1 MDSTLINTPDFQLTQ
16 MELIVR
22 LLIALGAGF
31 LIGLEREHAALT
43 QKLNSFAGIRSFIF
57 VALMGFSGMMMS
69 VILDPWIFIG
79 LLLSVLVL
87 IGISYWAT
95 AAAGDLG
102 TTTELS
108 LLLSYIIG
116 GLTFLG
122 FIEISLMITVVV
134 VVLLSAKFKL
144 QDTIGKITSEELY
157 DFIRF
162 AVLVLLVFPFLPDE
176 ELGPFDV
183 LNPREIGWVVI
194 LTSGLGLVGYIL
206 MRLLGSGK
214 GILLSGIVGGLVS
227 STAVTWVFAKKS
239 KESPLI
245 SLHCAVAILAA
256 SSIMIIRVLIWAFIF
271 NNQLFNRLVF
281 PIAFVFIVALGVAVA
296 FYYKQRQSESIET
309 DMGKSKP
316 LDLQGALFFGLVYTV
331 ILLVVSYANEYL
343 GEKGMLL
350 SSAIAGLSD
359 IDAITISVSKIA
371 GESLSLS
378 IASNAVLIA
387 TVSNTI
393 VKLGIGMSAGSLEL
407 RKHLFIGYGI
417 VFISIVLAFLYLNF

>member
-108 LLLSYIIG
+108 LLLSYVIG

-176 ELGPFDV
+176 ELGPFNV

-206 MRLLGSGK
+206 MRLLGS
-214 GILLSGIVGGLVS
+214 
-227 STAVTWVFAKKS
+227 
-239 KESPLI
+239 
-245 SLHCAVAILAA
+245 
-256 SSIMIIRVLIWAFIF
+256 
-271 NNQLFNRLVF
+271 
-281 PIAFVFIVALGVAVA
+281 
-296 FYYKQRQSESIET
+296 
-309 DMGKSKP
+309 
-316 LDLQGALFFGLVYTV
+316 
-331 ILLVVSYANEYL
+331 
-343 GEKGMLL
+343 
-350 SSAIAGLSD
+350 
-359 IDAITISVSKIA
+359 
-371 GESLSLS
+371 
-378 IASNAVLIA
+378 
-387 TVSNTI
+387 
-393 VKLGIGMSAGSLEL
+393 
-407 RKHLFIGYGI
+407 
-417 VFISIVLAFLYLNF
+417 

>member
-57 VALMGFSGMMMS
+57 VALMGFSGMMMA
-69 VILDPWIFIG
+69 VIFDPWIFIG

-108 LLLSYIIG
+108 LLLSYVLG

-144 QDTIGKITSEELY
+144 QDAIGKITSEELY

-176 ELGPFDV
+176 NLGPFNV

-239 KESPLI
+239 KESPTI

-271 NNQLFNRLVF
+271 NNQLFTRLVI
-281 PIAFVFIVALGVAVA
+281 PVSFVFLVALGVAVA
-296 FYYKQRQSESIET
+296 FYYKQRKSESIET
-309 DMGKSKP
+309 EMGKGKP
-316 LDLQGALFFGLVYTV
+316 LDIQGALFFGLVYTV

-343 GEKGMLL
+343 GEKGMLI

-378 IASNAVLIA
+378 IASNAILIA

-393 VKLGIGMSAGSLEL
+393 VKLGIGISAGSLEL
-407 RKHLFIGYGI
+407 RKHLFMGYGI
-417 VFISIVLAFLYLNF
+417 VFISIVLAFLYLYL

>member
-1 MDSTLINTPDFQLTQ
+1 MDSILINTPDFQLTQ
-16 MELIVR
+16 MELVIR
-22 LLIALGAGF
+22 LLVAIGAGF
-31 LIGLEREHAALT
+31 LIGFEREHAALT
-43 QKLNSFAGIRSFIF
+43 QKLNSFAGIRSFVF
-57 VALMGFSGMMMS
+57 VALLGFSGAMMAL
-69 VILDPWIFIG
+69 VFHPWIFIG

-87 IGISYWAT
+87 IGISYKTT
-95 AAAGDLG
+95 AATGDLG
-102 TTTELS
+102 TTTEFS
-108 LLLSYIIG
+108 LLLSFVIG
-116 GLTFLG
+116 GLTLLG

-144 QDTIGKITSEELY
+144 QNAIGKITSEELY

-176 ELGPFDV
+176 NLGPFKV

-239 KESPLI
+239 KESPNI

-271 NNQLFNRLVF
+271 NTQLFSRLVI
-281 PIAFVFIVALGVAVA
+281 PVAFVFLVALGVAFA
-296 FYYKQRQSESIET
+296 FYYKQRKSEAIET

-316 LDLQGALFFGLVYTV
+316 LDLQGALFFGAVYTI

-343 GEKGMLL
+343 GESGMLL

-371 GESLSLS
+371 GESLGLS
-378 IASNAVLIA
+378 IAGNAILIA

-393 VKLGIGMSAGSLEL
+393 VKLGIGISAGSLEL
-407 RKHLFIGYGI
+407 RKHLFLGYGI
-417 VFISIVLAFLYLNF
+417 VFVSIVLAFVYLNM